1 MAGCLLI
8 VGLTGSLL
16 AFNFELERLFA
27 PELFAR
33 PRASEPKLDLATLAE
48 RAQRAVPAG
57 RVVSVSFVQPDQV
70 NVWFE
75 PKVATGALK
84 SEALGFDEFFQD
96 PWTGNELGR
105 RTGSNPFH
113 GMRYVMPFIY
123 SVHWTLALGNAGQ
136 WILGSVAL
144 LWTLDCVVALYL
156 TFPRT
161 LGAFWARWWRSWKIK
176 RTLNPVRLN
185 FDLHRAGGLWTW
197 LLCLVF
203 AWSSVMM
210 NIRPVYESVM
220 TRLFDYQ
227 SDAALYRPAPQ
238 PRYAPRLDW
247 RSAQD
252 RGRELMAE
260 QARARGFV
268 AGEALTLSYFAETG
282 AYFYEVRG
290 SHDLFDRAPKGGSTF
305 VMFDGDTGAL
315 RTVSEPTGE
324 HAGNTIES
332 WLYALHM
339 ARVFG
344 PGYQVL
350 VCLLGLIVALLSVT
364 GVYIWYRKKLAGLPP
379 RPALHCRE
387 QLAKSVSVCWQRH
400 GSATHRPAV
409 KTPASRGVGSGN
421 TDGSRET
428 AHTSR

>member
-1 MAGCLLI
+1 MAGFLLI

-16 AFNFELERLFA
+16 AFNFELERAFA

-33 PRASEPKLDLATLAE
+33 PRGAGPPLDLATLAE
-48 RAQRAVPAG
+48 RAQQAVPAG
-57 RVVSVSFVQPDQV
+57 RVVSVSLVQPDQAS
-70 NVWFE
+70 VWFE
-75 PKVATGALK
+75 PKTATGAPRA
-84 SEALGFDEFFQD
+84 EALGFEEFFQD
-96 PWTGNELGR
+96 PWTGNELGT
-105 RTGSNPFH
+105 RTGANPLQ
-113 GMRYVMPFIY
+113 GARYVMPFIY

-144 LWTLDCVVALYL
+144 LWTLDCFVAFYL

-161 LGAFWARWWRSWKIK
+161 ATAFWSRWWRAWKIK
-176 RTLNPVRLN
+176 RTANPVRLN
-185 FDLHRAGGLWTW
+185 FDLHRAGGLWPW
-197 LLCLVF
+197 LLCIVF

-220 TRLFDYQ
+220 TRVFDYQ
-227 SDAALYRPAPQ
+227 SDAALYQPRPQ
-238 PRYAPRLDW
+238 PRYAPRLEW

-252 RGRELMAE
+252 RGRELIAE

-268 AGEALTLSYFAETG
+268 AGEPLTLSYFAEIG
-282 AYFYEVRG
+282 AYVYEVRG

-344 PGYQVL
+344 LGYQIF
-350 VCLLGLIVALLSVT
+350 VCLLGLVVALLSVT
-364 GVYIWYRKKLAGLPP
+364 GVYIWYKKSFPRLSA
-379 RPALHCRE
+379 RPAP
-387 QLAKSVSVCWQRH
+387 
-400 GSATHRPAV
+400 T
-409 KTPASRGVGSGN
+409 
-421 TDGSRET
+421 
-428 AHTSR
+428 